1 HGGVCMKPALLI
13 AVAIASVLLFTAA
26 AADKCDCPK
35 EDFSQHGAVQRIFDS
50 ELSSAQ
56 AVPASGPLG
65 FATTMT
71 VCMASA
77 QTNNGYPAELKLVA
91 EGSMDG
97 KFWFPLTIVG
107 SGRPAETV
115 NGCLQV
121 APTRFVRVGWPPSAN
136 ISAPGPHVT
145 AWVQVSY

>member
-1 HGGVCMKPALLI
+1 MKPALMLTL
-13 AVAIASVLLFTAA
+13 AVVSVLVFAAA

-56 AVPASGPLG
+56 PVPTSGPLG
-65 FATTMT
+65 FAKTMT
-71 VCMASA
+71 ICMAFDQS
-77 QTNNGYPAELKLVA
+77 NKGYPAELKLVA
-91 EGSMDG
+91 EGSMDA

-107 SGRPAETV
+107 SGRPAETI

-121 APTRFVRVGWPPSAN
+121 APTRFVRVGWPPAAN